1 MYMGCR
7 KVIRLFQK
15 SLLIMA
21 RRDFHFH
28 KEYTNRPVNLRVL
41 LDMDGVLCDFEGDF
55 LEAFKRK
62 YPDEPHI
69 ELEDREGF
77 WLREQYEKMKPG
89 STPLCSAIYNSRG
102 FFQNLSEI
110 PGAVD
115 AAREMAILEGVDVF
129 ICTSPLNNYK
139 YCLKE
144 KFHWVEK
151 HLGRNWCEKIILT
164 KDKTMANG
172 HLLIDDRP
180 NISGANV
187 SPSWEHVVFTSCHN
201 RTTDIRG
208 KRRLDN
214 WTDGSWRDLI
224 DDFKKRI
231 G

>member
-1 MYMGCR
+1 MISR
-7 KVIRLFQK
+7 KFTR
-15 SLLIMA
+15 SLPLALLRMA
-21 RRDFHFH
+21 RRDFNFH
-28 KEYTNRPVNLRVL
+28 KHYSNRQMNLRVL

-62 YPDEPHI
+62 YPDEPYI

-89 STPLCSAIYNSRG
+89 NTAVCAAIYNSRG

-115 AAREMAILEGVDVF
+115 AAKEMAKMEGVDVF
-129 ICTSPLNNYK
+129 VCTSPLTNYK
-139 YCLKE
+139 YCIKE
-144 KFHWVEK
+144 KFHWIEK
-151 HLGRNWCEKIILT
+151 HLGKQWCEKIILT

-180 NISGANV
+180 NISGANF
-187 SPSWEHVVFTSCHN
+187 SPSWEHVVFTACHN
-201 RTTDIRG
+201 VTADIRG
-208 KRRLDN
+208 KRRLEN
-214 WTDGSWRDLI
+214 WSDGSWRDLI